1 LKYSKSNE
9 IKAVPL
15 LLKLLNIKGAV
26 VTLDAMGTQTE
37 IAKQIKQ
44 GEGDYVLALKGNQGK
59 LNKQVRDWFKQAVAQ
74 NWQGIEYSQ
83 DRANASKNGTEPR
96 TL

>member
-1 LKYSKSNE
+1 
-9 IKAVPL
+9 
-15 LLKLLNIKGAV
+15 
-26 VTLDAMGTQTE
+26 
-37 IAKQIKQ
+37 
-44 GEGDYVLALKGNQGK
+44 LALKGNQGK

>member
-1 LKYSKSNE
+1 MLAQKKVDSKSNE

-15 LLKLLNIKGAV
+15 LLKLLNVKGAV

-59 LNKQVRDWFKQAVAQ
+59 LNKQVRDWFNPHSA
-74 NWQGIEYSQ
+74 G
-83 DRANASKNGTEPR
+83 
-96 TL
+96 